1 MRKGLKG
8 RGGWESDAYSIIMN
22 METFESPAKH
32 ESELIEVPSAIVV
45 VVGAGIISERCRSDG
60 EVVLSD
66 GTHPVDRGCSDIWRF
81 ATVPTCMRALAAAE
95 YANWVM
101 KRLPV
106 DSKVVVIA
114 SGGKTN
120 QRIDLSEAQVMEALI
135 RGITVAPCICEEL
148 SYDTGT
154 NIRNVIGL
162 MNDRGWL
169 SGDRVPSLTFI
180 TNGGTRCSRSNFL
193 TGLRQ
198 LGHHTFRLGEMLYS
212 FPPIR
217 SLRKKKEKVEV
228 LPAELILQELNP
240 ASYDLLERRFHSM
253 FSKSE
258 ITQTRLAEFAF
269 TGVSLYDSRGKL
281 AGRIARR
288 KRVEKK

>member
-8 RGGWESDAYSIIMN
+8 RGGGEGNSYSIIMSVEN
-22 METFESPAKH
+22 FESPPKH
-32 ESELIEVPSAIVV
+32 EDEKVEVPSAVVV
-45 VVGAGIISERCRSDG
+45 VVGAGIISERCRSEG
-60 EVVLSD
+60 EVIFGD
-66 GTHPVDRGCSDIWRF
+66 GTHPADRGCSDVWRF

-101 KRLPV
+101 KHLPI

-120 QRIDLSEAQVMEALI
+120 QGVDLSEAQVMEALI
-135 RGITVAPCICEEL
+135 RGTTVAPCICEEL

-154 NIRNVIGL
+154 NIRNVIAL
-162 MNDRGWL
+162 MNNRGWL

-180 TNGGTRCSRSNFL
+180 TSGGTKYSRSNLL
-193 TGLRQ
+193 TGLQQ

-217 SLRKKKEKVEV
+217 SLRKKNKKVEV

-240 ASYDLLERRFHSM
+240 ASYELLERRFQSM
-253 FSKSE
+253 FSDSE
-258 ITQTRLAEFAF
+258 IAQTRLAELAF
-269 TGVSLYDSRGKL
+269 TGVSLYDSGGKL

-288 KRVEKK
+288 QRVKKK